1 MGVLLGTPAYMSPE
15 QARGSPVDK
24 RTDIWAFGCV
34 LFEMLAGTR
43 AIEGESLSDTLANV
57 LKGQPDWS
65 ALPPS
70 VPPRIRTFVQRCLEK
85 DRSRRVADAS
95 TLAYITDEALES
107 ESDTGGISPAIARIE
122 GVRRWAMPLSLIAF
136 VAILVAGI
144 AVWSLRHSL
153 PAPGIMRFAHLD
165 L

>member
-1 MGVLLGTPAYMSPE
+1 
-15 QARGSPVDK
+15 
-24 RTDIWAFGCV
+24 
-34 LFEMLAGTR
+34 MLAGTR

-95 TLAYITDEALES
+95 TLAYVTEEALAPES
-107 ESDTGGISPAIARIE
+107 GAGAISPAIARVE
-122 GVRRWAMPLSLIAF
+122 GIRRWVIPFSLIAL
-136 VAILVAGI
+136 ATILVVGI
-144 AVWSLRHSL
+144 AAWSLRHSL
-153 PAPGIMRFAHLD
+153 PAPGIMRFAISTFDGQLMVLSASDRRFAGWITPGVPQQRPAFHS
-165 L
+165 